1 MKKVCTLTIVLFFS
15 LISLAFAKDELR
27 HLNFELAL
35 ENNDVKSALLQ
46 GVDLFFVGND
56 HPPVE
61 REFAVTKTLRIT
73 NGFLKDKYGAC
84 EWALASAF
92 VDLQQSA
99 LDYGGDGV
107 INITSTLN
115 NLKSPSVE
123 QYDCLVGM
131 MLVRVE
137 IEGTIVKFAKE

>member
-1 MKKVCTLTIVLFFS
+1 MKKVGALTIVLFFS
-15 LISLAFAKDELR
+15 LVSLAFARDELN
-27 HLNFELAL
+27 HLIFELAL
-35 ENNDVKSALLQ
+35 ENNNVKEALLP

-61 REFAVTKTLRIT
+61 KEYAISKTLRIT
-73 NGFLKDKYGAC
+73 NGFLKDKYEAC

-92 VDLQQSA
+92 KDLQQTA
-99 LDYGGDGV
+99 LDYGGDAV
-107 INITSTLN
+107 IDITSTLN
-115 NLKSPSVE
+115 NQKSPSVE

-137 IEGTIVKFAKE
+137 IEGTIVKLAK

>member
-1 MKKVCTLTIVLFFS
+1 MKKVGTLTIVLFFS
-15 LISLAFAKDELR
+15 LVSIAFARDELR
-27 HLNFELAL
+27 HLVFELAL
-35 ENNDVKSALLQ
+35 ENQNVKEALLP
-46 GVDLFFVGND
+46 GVELFFVGND

-61 REFAVTKTLRIT
+61 KEYAISKTLRIT
-73 NGFLKDKYGAC
+73 NGFLKDKYEAC

-92 VDLQQSA
+92 VDLQQAA
-99 LDYGGDGV
+99 LDRGGDAV

-115 NLKSPSVE
+115 NRKSPSVE

-137 IEGTIVKFAKE
+137 IEGTIVKLAQ

>member
-1 MKKVCTLTIVLFFS
+1 MKKIGALTVMFFFS
-15 LISLAFAKDELR
+15 LVSLAFAKDELR
-27 HLNFELAL
+27 HLVFELAL
-35 ENNDVKSALLQ
+35 ENKDVKEALLP

-61 REFAVTKTLRIT
+61 KEYAISKSLRIT
-73 NGFLKDKYGAC
+73 NGFLKDPYGAC

-92 VDLQQSA
+92 KDLQQTA
-99 LDYGGDGV
+99 LDYGGDAV

-115 NLKSPSVE
+115 NQKSPSVDK
-123 QYDCLVGM
+123 YDCLVGM

-137 IEGTIVKFAKE
+137 IEGTVVKLAK

>member
-1 MKKVCTLTIVLFFS
+1 MKKVGVLTIMLFFS
-15 LISLAFAKDELR
+15 LVSLAFARDELR
-27 HLNFELAL
+27 HLLFELAM
-35 ENNDVKSALLQ
+35 ENTNVKGALLP

-61 REFAVTKTLRIT
+61 KEFAISKTLRIT
-73 NGFLKDKYGAC
+73 NSFLKDKYDSC

-92 VDLQQSA
+92 VDLQQAA
-99 LDYGGDGV
+99 LDRGGDAV

-115 NLKSPSVE
+115 NRKSPSVD

-137 IEGTIVKFAKE
+137 VEGTIVKLAK

>member
-1 MKKVCTLTIVLFFS
+1 MKRICALTAVLFFS
-15 LISLAFAKDELR
+15 LSSLAFARDELR
-27 HLNFELAL
+27 HLDFELAL
-35 ENNDVKSALLQ
+35 ENTQVKEALLP
-46 GVDLFFVGND
+46 GVDLFFVGD
-56 HPPVE
+56 EHPPVE
-61 REFAVTKTLRIT
+61 KEYAVSKSLRIT

-92 VDLQQSA
+92 VDLQQAA
-99 LDYGGDGV
+99 LDYGGDAV

-115 NLKSPSVE
+115 NQKSPSVE

-137 IEGTIVKFAKE
+137 IVGTIVKFAE

>member
-1 MKKVCTLTIVLFFS
+1 MKKIGILTVVFFFS
-15 LISLAFAKDELR
+15 IVSLAFARDELR
-27 HLNFELAL
+27 HLVFELAL
-35 ENNDVKSALLQ
+35 ENNNVKAALLP
-46 GVDLFFVGND
+46 GVDLYFVGND

-61 REFAVTKTLRIT
+61 KEFAISKSLRIT
-73 NGFLKDKYGAC
+73 NGFLKDKYDSC

-92 VDLQQSA
+92 IDLQQAA
-99 LDYGGDGV
+99 LDRGADGV

-115 NLKSPSVE
+115 NQKSPSVE

-137 IEGTIVKFAKE
+137 IEGTIVKFAK